1 MDTLISKKTKG
12 TLNKI
17 VRESLAVALN
27 SAEAKSPGMS
37 AKTVA
42 SVSSKLVDQLMSD
55 DRFMACLGTIAPPAN
70 EFLTT
75 EDAARLSGFSRPF
88 IISLLD
94 GPLYTG
100 TVTRSPKGHRRVL
113 RGEFIAWL
121 SAASLP
127 TYSPD
132 TIKDVRS
139 GPRDEQPV
147 TRKETATQ
155 KEERLAAK
163 AKTMEFT
170 RSKGVF

>member
-1 MDTLISKKTKG
+1 MRTLLNKKTKG
-12 TLNKI
+12 TLTRI
-17 VRESLAVALN
+17 VRESLSAALN
-27 SAEAKSPGMS
+27 SAEPKSPGLS

-55 DRFMACLGTIAPPAN
+55 DQFMACLSNIAPPAN

-113 RGEFIAWL
+113 RGEFAAWL

-127 TYSPD
+127 TYSPE

-139 GPRDEQPV
+139 GPRDERPV
-147 TRKETATQ
+147 ARKETATQ
-155 KEERLAAK
+155 RKERLAAK
-163 AKTMEFT
+163 AKTMEFA
-170 RSKGVF
+170 RSNGIF